1 MDKMRSEVGDATQL
15 DVGIKDTFVLARTDK
30 STMYDCGCGGGSGRA
45 QSSVADF
52 EDALQHDTHAYRKAR
67 HAEDQASRG
76 FLSSEYTDQQFRCGV
91 RDLRMFTE
99 LGGRGER
106 HAETDYARHSVQRA

>member
-15 DVGIKDTFVLARTDK
+15 DVGIEDTFVLVRTDK

-67 HAEDQASRG
+67 HAEDQASRCLAG
-76 FLSSEYTDQQFRCGV
+76 AKDIDQ
-91 RDLRMFTE
+91 
-99 LGGRGER
+99 
-106 HAETDYARHSVQRA
+106 